1 MEAPFEKIEAPFG
14 NLAAPF
20 EKMAPL
26 FFRKVPLNFAKQ
38 LVLLLTVAFLLAC
51 CTVMRS
57 NSYAIMQNSMC
68 AFLND
73 ESCSETHPTFI

>member
-1 MEAPFEKIEAPFG
+1 MALFEKIEAPFG
-14 NLAAPF
+14 KIEAPF
-20 EKMAPL
+20 EKIVPL

-38 LVLLLTVAFLLAC
+38 LVLLQIVAFILIC

-57 NSYAIMQNSMC
+57 NSYAFIQNGVC

-73 ESCSETHPTFI
+73 NLCPKTYSTSI